1 MRISDWS
8 SDVCSSD
15 LVPRGKEPTFVVSC
29 DDEIILAALKDQ
41 AYTDD
46 EAEAIDRTAGIA
58 SHGREETARA
68 YMDKFFSLRVPMPPH
83 VSDAMP
89 TFVQQMHPDDHPL
102 RPAEHTRSQHVL
114 ESPHH
119 FLHPGPE

>member
-58 SHGREETARA
+58 SHGREDTARA
-68 YMDKFFSLRVPMPPH
+68 YMDKFFSLRVPLPPH
-83 VSDAMP
+83 VSDDMP
-89 TFVQQMHPDDHPL
+89 KFVQTRIPAAHPL
-102 RPAEHTRSQHVL
+102 PPGEHIGSQH
-114 ESPHH
+114 
-119 FLHPGPE
+119 GPE

>member
-68 YMDKFFSLRVPMPPH
+68 YMDKFFSLRVPLPPPVSDDIPTSAQKLPPH
-83 VSDAMP
+83 DPPPPPRA
-89 TFVQQMHPDDHPL
+89 PL
-102 RPAEHTRSQHVL
+102 G
-114 ESPHH
+114 SPHG
-119 FLHPGPE
+119 LDTPPP